1 LTLIGNWIGILFC
14 LLRYEVVVMSLA
26 CLVGVK
32 DVCCTLVSCQWTI
45 MAEHNL
51 SSWRWIPLDESFL
64 IRLHVYNWKHV
75 TVYFFF
81 FLPTSLS
88 FLSLLL
94 EIHIILSNLKSVLH
108 YVFLSNL
115 IIIILIVIF
124 ALKSIFNWF
133 LFFNFIA

>member
-1 LTLIGNWIGILFC
+1 
-14 LLRYEVVVMSLA
+14 MSLA

-45 MAEHNL
+45 MAEHDL

-81 FLPTSLS
+81 FAFFSLFSLS
-88 FLSLLL
+88 SPRDSHYSIKFEKCPSLCF
-94 EIHIILSNLKSVLH
+94 SFKFDH
-108 YVFLSNL
+108 YY
-115 IIIILIVIF
+115 
-124 ALKSIFNWF
+124 FNCYF
-133 LFFNFIA
+133 CFKIYF